1 MKVRM
6 KEAMKAFVKKMSFDR
21 KTAVRAALPVIA
33 LALIASV
40 GIGRERRSDVPS
52 EPAARIDTR
61 IAPREPSTDDID
73 IARIQRSH
81 EPVEASKVDPFRQHS
96 FAAPAQGAG
105 GAPAPRSAPPLPF
118 RYVGKMIE
126 DGKLSVF
133 VMRGDDSFS
142 LHKGQ
147 RIDDYRV
154 DKVSESEVVFTYLP
168 LKTRQELNLS
178 AVN

>member
-1 MKVRM
+1 M
-6 KEAMKAFVKKMSFDR
+6 KEFLKKLRGRLALDR
-21 KTAVRAALPVIA
+21 KAVVRAALPVIA

-40 GIGRERRSDVPS
+40 VAGRERRSDAPP

-73 IARIQRSH
+73 VARIERSH
-81 EPVEASKVDPFRQHS
+81 EAAAPSSVDPFRQHS
-96 FAAPAQGAG
+96 FAPPAQGPAD
-105 GAPAPRSAPPLPF
+105 APAARTAPPLPF

-133 VMRGDDSFS
+133 LMRGDDSFS
-142 LHKGQ
+142 IRKGQ

-154 DKVSESEVVFTYLP
+154 DKITESSVVFTYLP

>member
-1 MKVRM
+1 MKRYL
-6 KEAMKAFVKKMSFDR
+6 KKISFDR
-21 KTAVRAALPVIA
+21 KTLARAGVPVIA

-40 GIGRERRSDVPS
+40 GIGRERRSDIQP

-73 IARIQRSH
+73 VARIERSH
-81 EPVEASKVDPFRQHS
+81 QPLEASKVDPFRQHS

-105 GAPAPRSAPPLPF
+105 PAGEPAPRTAPALPF

-154 DKVSESEVVFTYLP
+154 DKVTESEVVFTYLP

>member
-1 MKVRM
+1 MRLSLNKR
-6 KEAMKAFVKKMSFDR
+6 ALR
-21 KTAVRAALPVIA
+21 RAALPVIA

-40 GIGRERRSDVPS
+40 GIGRERRSDAPS

-61 IAPREPSTDDID
+61 IAPREAGAEDID
-73 IARIQRSH
+73 VARIERGH
-81 EPVEASKVDPFRQHS
+81 EAPAASGVDPFRQHS
-96 FAAPAQGAG
+96 FAPEAQAQAP
-105 GAPAPRSAPPLPF
+105 GAPSAPTAPPLPF

-133 VMRGDDSFS
+133 VLRGDDSFT
-142 LHKGQ
+142 LRKGQ

-154 DKVSESEVVFTYLP
+154 DKITESAVVFTYLP

>member
-1 MKVRM
+1 
-6 KEAMKAFVKKMSFDR
+6 MKALLGRISFNR
-21 KTAVRAALPVIA
+21 KTAARAALPVIA

-40 GIGRERRSDVPS
+40 GLGRERRSDVQP

-73 IARIQRSH
+73 VARIERSH
-81 EPVEASKVDPFRQHS
+81 APIEGSKVDPFSQHS
-96 FAAPAQGAG
+96 FAPAQGAG
-105 GAPAPRSAPPLPF
+105 PAGEPAPRTAPPLPF

-133 VMRGDDSFS
+133 VMRGEDSFS

-154 DKVSESEVVFTYLP
+154 DKVTESEIVFTYLP
-168 LKTRQELNLS
+168 LKARQELNLS

>member
-1 MKVRM
+1 
-6 KEAMKAFVKKMSFDR
+6 
-21 KTAVRAALPVIA
+21 VIV
-33 LALIASV
+33 LALVASV
-40 GIGRERRSDVPS
+40 GIGRERRSDAPA

-73 IARIQRSH
+73 VARIQRSH

-96 FAAPAQGAG
+96 FAAPAQGGPEA
-105 GAPAPRSAPPLPF
+105 APAPRSAPPLPF

>member
-1 MKVRM
+1 
-6 KEAMKAFVKKMSFDR
+6 MKAFFNRLSFKRPSFNR
-21 KTAVRAALPVIA
+21 KTLVRAALPVIA

-40 GIGRERRSDVPS
+40 VLGRERRSDVAAD
-52 EPAARIDTR
+52 PAARIDTR

-73 IARIQRSH
+73 VARIERSH
-81 EPVEASKVDPFRQHS
+81 QPVEASKVDPFRQHNFAPAAQAS
-96 FAAPAQGAG
+96 AAAPGPRT
-105 GAPAPRSAPPLPF
+105 APALPF

-133 VMRGDDSFS
+133 VMRGDDSFA

-154 DKVSESEVVFTYLP
+154 EKVTESAVVFTYLP

>member
-1 MKVRM
+1 MMK
-6 KEAMKAFVKKMSFDR
+6 SFFRKLSFNR
-21 KTAVRAALPVIA
+21 KTVARAAVPVIA

-40 GIGRERRSDVPS
+40 VAGRERRSDAAA
-52 EPAARIDTR
+52 EPVARIDTH
-61 IAPREPSTDDID
+61 IAPREASTDDID
-73 IARIQRSH
+73 VARIERSH
-81 EPVEASKVDPFRQHS
+81 QAVEASKVDPFGPHS
-96 FAAPAQGAG
+96 FAPPAQASAGAPGPLAAPA
-105 GAPAPRSAPPLPF
+105 LPF

-133 VMRGDDSFS
+133 VMRGEDSFS

-154 DKVSESEVVFTYLP
+154 DKVTESAVVFTYLP